1 MEQERKKTE
10 GLRETACRDEARY
23 CHNARY
29 GMIRPDAAEEED
41 DIVSTGQS

>member
-1 MEQERKKTE
+1 MEQEGKKND
-10 GLRETACRDEARY
+10 GLRENACRDEARY

-29 GMIRPDAAEEED
+29 CMIRPDAAEEED

>member
-1 MEQERKKTE
+1 MEQEGKKND
-10 GLRETACRDEARY
+10 GLRETARRDEARY

-29 GMIRPDAAEEED
+29 CMIRPDAAEEED